1 MADLREDLV
10 RTILRPSDSVES
22 HELNQRFGEMESEA
36 VETMNREG
44 VASDDVIY
52 VRVADIRYMGQGFEL
67 EVPVASGTLND
78 NSLNKIYEEFHKIHT
93 QIYGYSQPES
103 EMEIVNL
110 RLTALARMPRPDLDK
125 GEYDLNVSSDVAK
138 VGIRKVF
145 FRDQSI
151 KTNVY
156 DRSKLVPGNMIK
168 GPAIIEQLDST
179 TVLWPDQTASV
190 DRYLNLL
197 LERIK

>member
-1 MADLREDLV
+1 
-10 RTILRPSDSVES
+10 
-22 HELNQRFGEMESEA
+22 
-36 VETMNREG
+36 
-44 VASDDVIY
+44 
-52 VRVADIRYMGQGFEL
+52 
-67 EVPVASGTLND
+67 
-78 NSLNKIYEEFHKIHT
+78 
-93 QIYGYSQPES
+93 
-103 EMEIVNL
+103 MEIVNL

-125 GEYDLNVSSDVAK
+125 GDNDLNVSSDVAK
-138 VGIRKVF
+138 VSIREVF